1 MKAHPLFLI
10 ADVYSFIIKFYFFY
24 TTIRWMDQTDAA
36 FPEYNRGHRKMQGD
50 RIYFI
55 LFTHVKQSASQRS
68 SAYKET
74 HTVRENGVNVSSCIH
89 VTALLM
95 TQITWADSQSK
106 SRAFAFKP
114 LCVRT
119 MSHPVAFPSSTFV
132 CGESSYIK
140 WFFDLVEVL
149 HDQWPIYQQSYEACR
164 CHGVVD
170 AESGWRL
177 ANESSHFR
185 TKRIRELLELFF
197 KKAGNSLWD
206 LIEL

>member
-1 MKAHPLFLI
+1 
-10 ADVYSFIIKFYFFY
+10 
-24 TTIRWMDQTDAA
+24 MDQTDAT

-50 RIYFI
+50 QIYFI
-55 LFTHVKQSASQRS
+55 VFTRVKQSASQRS

-89 VTALLM
+89 VTAQLM

-106 SRAFAFKP
+106 SGAFAFKP
-114 LCVRT
+114 LCVLT
-119 MSHPVAFPSSTFV
+119 MSHFPPPPLYA
-132 CGESSYIK
+132 GRADSYIK
-140 WFFDLVEVL
+140 WFFDLVGVL
-149 HDQWPIYQQSYEACR
+149 HDQWPIYPQSYEARR

-185 TKRIRELLELFF
+185 TKRIREILELFF

-206 LIEL
+206 LIAL

>member
-1 MKAHPLFLI
+1 MLHSLNITEDTERCKAI
-10 ADVYSFIIKFYFFY
+10 
-24 TTIRWMDQTDAA
+24 
-36 FPEYNRGHRKMQGD
+36 E
-50 RIYFI
+50 
-55 LFTHVKQSASQRS
+55 FTS
-68 SAYKET
+68 SSLHMSNNLPHKDHQHT
-74 HTVRENGVNVSSCIH
+74 KRHTVRENGVNVSSCIH